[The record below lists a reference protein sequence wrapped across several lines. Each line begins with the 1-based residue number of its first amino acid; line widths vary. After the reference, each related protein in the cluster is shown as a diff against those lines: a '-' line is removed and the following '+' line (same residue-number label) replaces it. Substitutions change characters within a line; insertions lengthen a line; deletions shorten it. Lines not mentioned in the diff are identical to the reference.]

1 MTTGVIIVDHGSRS
15 ADSNAL
21 LIELAEQF
29 ARRFTGRYAIVEP
42 AHMELA
48 DPTIGH
54 AFARC
59 IWRGADRVV
68 VCPFFL
74 GPGKHW
80 QSDIP
85 RLVEEAAATFPGV
98 PHRVAAPLGIDD
110 LMLRLVDKRIG
121 QTLERM
127 GSDALERI

>member
-1 MTTGVIIVDHGSRS
+1 MVTGIIIVDHGSRS
-15 ADSNAL
+15 TDSNAL
-21 LIELAEQF
+21 LIELAERF
-29 ARRFTGRYAIVEP
+29 AARFAARYAIVEP

-48 DPTIGH
+48 DPTIGR

-59 IWRGADRVV
+59 VWRGADRIV

-85 RLVEEAAATFPGV
+85 RLVEEAAATFPDV
-98 PHRVAAPLGIDD
+98 PH
-110 LMLRLVDKRIG
+110 
-121 QTLERM
+121 
-127 GSDALERI
+127 

>member
-1 MTTGVIIVDHGSRS
+1 MTDGIIIVDHGSRS
-15 ADSNAL
+15 ADSNTL
-21 LIELAEQF
+21 LLRLAEQF
-29 ARRFTGRYAIVEP
+29 ARRFHHRYAIVEP

-48 DPTIGH
+48 DPTIGE

-59 IWRGADRVV
+59 VWRGAERVV

-85 RLVEEAAATFPGV
+85 RLVEEAAQAFPHV
-98 PHRVAAPLGIDD
+98 PHRVAAPLGIDE
-110 LMLRLVDKRIG
+110 LMLRLVDKRIAE
-121 QTLERM
+121 TLEHM
-127 GSDALERI
+127 EADALERI